1 MPPDQISIV
10 SRKDGKEKVEGQG
23 NNAAEGAGTGAE
35 IGVVAGG
42 AAGGIVGAMI
52 SSGVPEKDAHLYAEA
67 LRRGGSVVIA
77 KVADDKV
84 AASQTILNDAR
95 AVDLDD
101 LRAKYS
107 AVGPERSDPYDKTQI
122 ADFHQARKS
131 AILRFRRL
139 GQSRRESD

>member
-1 MPPDQISIV
+1 MPSDQISIV

-23 NNAAEGAGTGAE
+23 NNAAEGAGTGAG

-107 AVGPERSDPYDKTQI
+107 ADGWLRFDDAADPYTSDQI
-122 ADFHQARKS
+122 AAERGRDRIDPRA
-131 AILRFRRL
+131 
-139 GQSRRESD
+139 